1 MNYKQG
7 QRYIVCAANISSDE
21 EVMLIGARHWDG
33 LMHQQADMHPDKN
46 FPIHGQGF
54 IDQYGKWHS
63 RQDAWKIAEEAGQ
76 IRRRCGGDDSDG
88 GTLCSENLY

>member
-21 EVMLIGARHWDG
+21 EVMLIGARHWDR
-33 LMHQQADMHPDKN
+33 LMHQQADMHPDKA
-46 FPIHGQGF
+46 FHIHGQGF
-54 IDQYGKWHS
+54 IDQYGKWYS

-88 GTLCSENLY
+88 GTLYSENLY